1 MKLSKF
7 KLRKIIEAA
16 LLNEG
21 RMSKSER
28 ELIRLQVEIE
38 LGEEFELLAAQA
50 KDLEDYNRMNAI
62 FQQQVREETQ
72 KRITAREAGMADP
85 PIQSLKVKINSLKN
99 RPRYA
104 DPGSKKAFE
113 DQFQQTAN
121 QEIVPVSPR
130 QRSMAS
136 LPGPTDHPNIEM
148 TPGED
153 DGNTIDVTNMSLSRR
168 DLLKGMMAGTA
179 AAGIAGAF
187 DPFVSTSESAVDEL
201 LKVANDHLSDVPQI
215 AEHFKLKYD
224 GLDPIMEWDFV
235 SITGDTALKY
245 VIRKD
250 GSKYIIEQSFRM
262 SRGSEYKLVKK
273 EVLKK
278 GIDGASNIKEF
289 VQDLYFWL
297 RGKPLPN

>member
-1 MKLSKF
+1 MKLSKY

-21 RMSKSER
+21 SISKSER

-50 KDLEDYNRMNAI
+50 KDLKDYNRMDAI

-72 KRITAREAGMADP
+72 KRIAAREAGMADP

-99 RPRYA
+99 RPSYA

-113 DQFQQTAN
+113 DQFQQTTK
-121 QEIVPVSPR
+121 QEMVPVST
-130 QRSMAS
+130 
-136 LPGPTDHPNIEM
+136 GPANRPSVEM
-148 TPGED
+148 TPEED

-179 AAGIAGAF
+179 AAGIAGAY

-201 LKVANDHLSDVPQI
+201 LRVANDHLSDVPQI
-215 AEHFKLKYD
+215 ADSFKLTYD
-224 GLDPIMEWDFV
+224 GLDPTMEWEFV
-235 SITGDTALKY
+235 SIPGDTAIKY
-245 VIRKD
+245 VIKKD
-250 GSKYIIEQSFRM
+250 GSNYIIEQSFRL
-262 SRGSEYKLVKK
+262 SKESGYNLVKK

-278 GIDGASNIKEF
+278 ENDGTSNIKEF

-297 RGKPLPN
+297 RGKPLPY

>member
-1 MKLSKF
+1 MKLSKL

-50 KDLEDYNRMNAI
+50 KDLEDYNRMDAI

-72 KRITAREAGMADP
+72 KRVAAREAGMADP

-99 RPRYA
+99 KSRYA
-104 DPGSKKAFE
+104 DPDDKKSFE
-113 DQFQQTAN
+113 DQFQQTTN

-130 QRSMAS
+130 
-136 LPGPTDHPNIEM
+136 PTNRPSVEM
-148 TPGED
+148 TPEED

-168 DLLKGMMAGTA
+168 DLFKGMMAGTA

-187 DPFVSTSESAVDEL
+187 DPLVSTSESAVNEL
-201 LKVANDHLSDVPQI
+201 LRVAEEHLADLPDTL
-215 AEHFKLKYD
+215 ADAFKLKYD
-224 GLDPIMEWDFV
+224 GLDPTMEIEFV
-235 SITGDTALKY
+235 SILGDAGIKY
-245 VIRKD
+245 VIKKE
-250 GSKYIIEQSFRM
+250 GSKYIIEQYFKLSKEP
-262 SRGSEYKLVKK
+262 GYKLVKK

-278 GIDGASNIKEF
+278 GADGVSNIREF
-289 VQDLYFWL
+289 VADLYFWI
-297 RGKPLPN
+297 RGTPPTY

>member
-1 MKLSKF
+1 MKLSKL

-50 KDLEDYNRMNAI
+50 KDLEDYNRMDAI

-72 KRITAREAGMADP
+72 KRIAAREEGMADP

-104 DPGSKKAFE
+104 DPDAKKSFE
-113 DQFQQTAN
+113 DQFQQTTS
-121 QEIVPVSPR
+121 QEIVPVSSR
-130 QRSMAS
+130 
-136 LPGPTDHPNIEM
+136 PTNHPSVEM
-148 TPGED
+148 TPEED
-153 DGNTIDVTNMSLSRR
+153 NNTIDVTNMSLSRR

-187 DPFVSTSESAVDEL
+187 DPFVSTSESDVDEL
-201 LKVANDHLSDVPQI
+201 LRVAEEHLADLPDTL
-215 AEHFKLKYD
+215 ADAFKLKYD
-224 GLDPIMEWDFV
+224 GLDPTMEFEFV
-235 SITGDTALKY
+235 SILGDAGIKY
-245 VIRKD
+245 VIKKE
-250 GSKYIIEQSFRM
+250 GSKYIIEQYFKLSKEP
-262 SRGSEYKLVKK
+262 GYKLVKK

-278 GIDGASNIKEF
+278 GADGVSNIREF
-289 VQDLYFWL
+289 VADLYFWI
-297 RGKPLPN
+297 RGTPPTY

>member
-1 MKLSKF
+1 MKLSKL

-50 KDLEDYNRMNAI
+50 KDLEDYNRMDAI

-72 KRITAREAGMADP
+72 KRIAAREEGMADP

-104 DPGSKKAFE
+104 DPDAKKSFE
-113 DQFQQTAN
+113 DQFQQTTS
-121 QEIVPVSPR
+121 QEIVPVSSR
-130 QRSMAS
+130 
-136 LPGPTDHPNIEM
+136 PTNHPSVEM
-148 TPGED
+148 TPEED
-153 DGNTIDVTNMSLSRR
+153 NNTIDVTNMSLSRR

-187 DPFVSTSESAVDEL
+187 DPLVSTSESAVNEL
-201 LKVANDHLSDVPQI
+201 LRVSEEHLADLPDTL
-215 AEHFKLKYD
+215 ADAFKLKYD
-224 GLDPIMEWDFV
+224 GLDPTMEFEFV
-235 SITGDTALKY
+235 SILGDAGIKY
-245 VIRKD
+245 VIKKE
-250 GSKYIIEQSFRM
+250 GSKYIIEQYFKLSKEP
-262 SRGSEYKLVKK
+262 GYKLVKK

-278 GIDGASNIKEF
+278 GADGVSNIREF
-289 VQDLYFWL
+289 VADLYFWI
-297 RGKPLPN
+297 RGTPPTY

>member
-1 MKLSKF
+1 MKLSKL

-21 RMSKSER
+21 RMSNSER

-50 KDLEDYNRMNAI
+50 EDLEDYNRMDAI
-62 FQQQVREETQ
+62 FQQQVSEETQ
-72 KRITAREAGMADP
+72 KRVAAREAGMADP

-99 RPRYA
+99 KSRYA
-104 DPGSKKAFE
+104 DMDDKKSFE
-113 DQFQQTAN
+113 DQFRQTTN

-130 QRSMAS
+130 
-136 LPGPTDHPNIEM
+136 PTNRPSVEM
-148 TPGED
+148 TPAED
-153 DGNTIDVTNMSLSRR
+153 DDNTIDVTNMSLSRR

-187 DPFVSTSESAVDEL
+187 DPLVSTSESAVDEL
-201 LKVANDHLSDVPQI
+201 LRVANDHLSDVPQI

-245 VIRKD
+245 VIKKD
-250 GSKYIIEQSFRM
+250 GSKYIIEQSFRI
-262 SRGSEYKLVKK
+262 SKGSEYKLVKK

-278 GIDGASNIKEF
+278 GIDGTSNIKEF

-297 RGKPLPN
+297 RGKPLPY

>member
-1 MKLSKF
+1 MKLSKL

-50 KDLEDYNRMNAI
+50 KDLEDYNRMDAI

-72 KRITAREAGMADP
+72 KRIAAREEGMADP

-104 DPGSKKAFE
+104 DPDAKKSFE
-113 DQFQQTAN
+113 DQFQQTTR

-130 QRSMAS
+130 S
-136 LPGPTDHPNIEM
+136 TNHPSVEM
-148 TPGED
+148 TPEED
-153 DGNTIDVTNMSLSRR
+153 DNTIDVTNMSLSRR

-187 DPFVSTSESAVDEL
+187 DPFVSTSESDVDEL
-201 LKVANDHLSDVPQI
+201 LRVAEEHLADLPDTL
-215 AEHFKLKYD
+215 ADAFKLKYD
-224 GLDPIMEWDFV
+224 GLDPTMEFEFV
-235 SITGDTALKY
+235 SILGDAGIKY
-245 VIRKD
+245 VIKKE
-250 GSKYIIEQSFRM
+250 GSKYIIEQYFKLSKEP
-262 SRGSEYKLVKK
+262 GYKLVKK

-278 GIDGASNIKEF
+278 GADGVSNIREF
-289 VQDLYFWL
+289 VADLYFWI
-297 RGKPLPN
+297 RGTPPTY

>member
-1 MKLSKF
+1 MKISKF

-21 RMSKSER
+21 RMSRSER

-38 LGEEFELLAAQA
+38 LGEEFELLASQA
-50 KDLEDYNRMNAI
+50 KDLEDYNSMDAI

-72 KRITAREAGMADP
+72 KRIAAREAGMADP
-85 PIQSLKVKINSLKN
+85 PIQSLKVKIDSLKN
-99 RPRYA
+99 KSRYA
-104 DPGSKKAFE
+104 TADDKKSFE
-113 DQFQQTAN
+113 DQFQQTTN

-136 LPGPTDHPNIEM
+136 LPGPTDHSNIEM

-179 AAGIAGAF
+179 AAGLAGAF
-187 DPFVSTSESAVDEL
+187 DPFVSTSETAVDEL

-224 GLDPIMEWDFV
+224 GLDPTMEWEFV
-235 SITGDTALKY
+235 SITGETALKY
-245 VIRKD
+245 VIKKE
-250 GSKYIIEQSFRM
+250 GSKYVIKQFFRLAK
-262 SRGSEYKLVKK
+262 GSEYKLVKK
-273 EVLKK
+273 EVLKR
-278 GIDGASNIKEF
+278 GIDGVSNIKKF

-297 RGKPLPN
+297 RGIPLP

>member
-1 MKLSKF
+1 MKLSKL

-50 KDLEDYNRMNAI
+50 KDLEDYNRMDAI

-72 KRITAREAGMADP
+72 KRIAAREEGMADP

-104 DPGSKKAFE
+104 DPDAKKSFE
-113 DQFQQTAN
+113 DQFQQTTS

-130 QRSMAS
+130 S
-136 LPGPTDHPNIEM
+136 TNHPSVEM
-148 TPGED
+148 TPEED
-153 DGNTIDVTNMSLSRR
+153 DNTIDVTNMSLSRR

-187 DPFVSTSESAVDEL
+187 DPFVSTSESAVNEL
-201 LKVANDHLSDVPQI
+201 LRVSEEHLADLPDTL
-215 AEHFKLKYD
+215 ADAFKLKYD
-224 GLDPIMEWDFV
+224 GLDPTMEFEFV
-235 SITGDTALKY
+235 SILGDAGIKY
-245 VIRKD
+245 VIKKE
-250 GSKYIIEQSFRM
+250 GSKYIIEQYFKLSKEP
-262 SRGSEYKLVKK
+262 GYKLVKK

-278 GIDGASNIKEF
+278 GADGVSNIREF
-289 VQDLYFWL
+289 VADLYFWI
-297 RGKPLPN
+297 RGTPPTY

>member
-1 MKLSKF
+1 MKLSKL

-50 KDLEDYNRMNAI
+50 KDLEDYNRMDAI

-72 KRITAREAGMADP
+72 KRIAAREEGMADP

-104 DPGSKKAFE
+104 DPDAKKSFE
-113 DQFQQTAN
+113 DQFQQTTS

-130 QRSMAS
+130 S
-136 LPGPTDHPNIEM
+136 TNHPSVEM
-148 TPGED
+148 TPEED
-153 DGNTIDVTNMSLSRR
+153 DNTIDVTNMSLSRR

-187 DPFVSTSESAVDEL
+187 DPFVSTSESDVDEL
-201 LKVANDHLSDVPQI
+201 LRVAEEHLADLPDTL
-215 AEHFKLKYD
+215 ADAFKLKYD
-224 GLDPIMEWDFV
+224 GLDPTMEFEFV
-235 SITGDTALKY
+235 SILGDAGIKY
-245 VIRKD
+245 VIKKE
-250 GSKYIIEQSFRM
+250 GSKYIIEQYFKLSKEP
-262 SRGSEYKLVKK
+262 GYKLVKK

-278 GIDGASNIKEF
+278 GADGVSNIREF
-289 VQDLYFWL
+289 VADLYFWI
-297 RGKPLPN
+297 RGTPPTY

>member
-21 RMSKSER
+21 RMSNSER

-50 KDLEDYNRMNAI
+50 KDLEDYNRMDAI

-72 KRITAREAGMADP
+72 KRIAAREAGMSDP
-85 PIQSLKVKINSLKN
+85 PIQPLKVKINSLKN
-99 RPRYA
+99 RPRYS
-104 DPGSKKAFE
+104 DPGSKKSFE
-113 DQFQQTAN
+113 DQFQQTTK
-121 QEIVPVSPR
+121 QEIVPVSPE
-130 QRSMAS
+130 
-136 LPGPTDHPNIEM
+136 PTNRPSVEM

-179 AAGIAGAF
+179 AAGIAGVF
-187 DPFVSTSESAVDEL
+187 DPLASTSESAVDEL
-201 LKVANDHLSDVPQI
+201 LKVANDHLSDVPYI